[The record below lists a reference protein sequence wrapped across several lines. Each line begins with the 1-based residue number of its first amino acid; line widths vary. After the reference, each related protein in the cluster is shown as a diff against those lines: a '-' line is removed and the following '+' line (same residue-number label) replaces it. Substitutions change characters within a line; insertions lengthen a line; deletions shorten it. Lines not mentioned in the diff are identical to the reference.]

1 MAKKITEE
9 TLRLNIIINGDA
21 GRKALLDQE
30 ETVRQNTER
39 LKEMQEKLKELES
52 KNKQGSKE
60 YKKLTK
66 SIKEQEAVLER
77 NKASLEQ
84 ISRQQSFTSMTM
96 EELRRHSMQL
106 RSALIKAVPGTENY
120 KALSRELQNTRN
132 RMRELETQSANT
144 DKTLCGFAGRM
155 RDYIIGLQ
163 ALISAGSR
171 VFGWVS
177 QAVDVFREQDEAM
190 TDAMKTTNL
199 TKEEIRAL
207 SDELK
212 KIDTRTAQNDLL
224 GLVRIGGKL
233 GVQGSEN
240 LLAFARAADKINVA
254 LKDDLG
260 GDTEGDIATV
270 GKLVDIFQLEERF
283 GLEDS
288 LLKVGS
294 AINDL
299 GMASTAKEGYI
310 VDFTSRLAVIAP
322 NANISITKV
331 LGLGATLDKYGQ
343 QAETA
348 GTAIG
353 QNVLL

>member
-1 MAKKITEE
+1 MAKITEE
-9 TLRLNIIINGDA
+9 TLKLNIEVNGDQTRKRLFELTQQMDNQKDSIRRMKKELDSLAKA
-21 GRKALLDQE
+21 GQYGTDTYKTKLKLMKDFQYAL
-30 ETVRQNTER
+30 
-39 LKEMQEKLKELES
+39 EKNKREYESLSDTIPIASKTLKELA
-52 KNKQGSKE
+52 
-60 YKKLTK
+60 
-66 SIKEQEAVLER
+66 QEER
-77 NKASLEQ
+77 RLRALFNKAIPGTASYKELSKQLEEV
-84 ISRQQSFTSMTM
+84 RDRMK
-96 EELRRHSMQL
+96 ELRSSSKDTNNCIL
-106 RSALIKAVPGTENY
+106 G
-120 KALSRELQNTRN
+120 LSQTTTNFIVGVKSVIDST
-132 RMRELETQSANT
+132 
-144 DKTLCGFAGRM
+144 
-155 RDYIIGLQ
+155 
-163 ALISAGSR
+163 
-171 VFGWVS
+171 GWVRNVIKT
-177 QAVDVFREQDEAM
+177 AVDAFRDQDEAM

-260 GDTEGDIATV
+260 GDTEGAIATV
-270 GKLVDIFQLEERF
+270 GKLVNIFQLEGRF

-299 GMASTAKEGYI
+299 GMASTANEGYI
-310 VDFTSRLAVIAP
+310 VDFTSRLAGIAP

-343 QAETA
+343 QAERPLMP
-348 GTAIG
+348 GM
-353 QNVLL
+353 V